1 MMKILYITYAFNFTK
16 TCSSR
21 FFYDFLCENFDVDV
35 LSPENEEIPY
45 DDINNKEYDGIISFY
60 YYPDFSKIKC
70 NNKIFVPMYDG
81 FSFSFHKVRELQSV
95 KIINFCKKLHKQA
108 KLFGL
113 DSFYIQYYPEINS
126 INEKKDI
133 LFYWQRRETSFSS
146 LSKCFPLS
154 IDELG
159 IKETILHSTG
169 DGGGNG
175 FVKPTEEEIK
185 RFNITITSWF
195 EDKNDLIK
203 ILQNSKYYIAPRKQ
217 EGIGLSF
224 LDAMSYGSVIIAN
237 NDCTMNEY
245 IKDGYNGYLINFD
258 NPKVID
264 FKNYEYIQNNLI
276 KEFKLGRETYLFN
289 LPKLKEYIQECKK
302 TTKKRIIIP
311 LIYFICKK
319 ILSKLCN

>member
-1 MMKILYITYAFNFTK
+1 MIKILYITYAYNFTK

-45 DDINNKEYDGIISFY
+45 DEINMKKYDGIISFY

-81 FSFSFHKVRELQSV
+81 FSFSFHKVKELQNV
-95 KIINFCKKLHKQA
+95 KIINFCKKLHDQA

-113 DSFYIQYYPEINS
+113 DSFYIKYYPELNNF
-126 INEKKDI
+126 NEQKDI
-133 LFYWQRRETSFSS
+133 LFYWQRREISFSS
-146 LSKCFPLS
+146 LSKCFSES

-175 FVKPTEEEIK
+175 FVKPTEDEIK
-185 RFNITITSWF
+185 KFNIRITSWF
-195 EDKNDLIK
+195 EDKNDLIN
-203 ILQNSKYYIAPRKQ
+203 ILEKSKYYIAPRKQ

-224 LDAMSYGSVIIAN
+224 LDAMSYGAVIIAN

-245 IKDGYNGYLINFD
+245 IKDGYNGYLIDFD
-258 NPKVID
+258 NPKTIKFNTYENIQKNSINS
-264 FKNYEYIQNNLI
+264 FKNGREKYISDLSQL
-276 KEFKLGRETYLFN
+276 KEFIKYSSVKNKQR
-289 LPKLKEYIQECKK
+289 
-302 TTKKRIIIP
+302 RIIIF
-311 LIYFICKK
+311 IYFIFKK
-319 ILSKLCN
+319 INNLKK